1 MRLRKENGGKR
12 ESSTPVKD
20 KEKFRNAA
28 LSPSPP
34 LLSSFPCRAAGEK
47 LKNRK
52 GEKNVCLGE
61 EASEKRCVGKGK
73 KREEKI
79 PGRKNSGGGME
90 LSEKRPGKV
99 SSAGKFCSEAEEYV
113 ALCSRSIPPFFQE
126 GGGMGWKE
134 EKASSILPPILR
146 ETGRESP
153 VQAKCFLIRELI
165 FFRRARTAASPRGYS
180 FMLMRPP
187 GESLSSMAQS
197 FSRGTFPS
205 RRRNA
210 RKS

>member
-1 MRLRKENGGKR
+1 MFPILFFKSFFFSFFQYAAAGVFSVYFCDLRSSNSHHCGNALLLRRKRRMRLRKENGGKR

-90 LSEKRPGKV
+90 LSEKRTGKV

-113 ALCSRSIPPFFQE
+113 TLCSRSIPPFFKRGVE
-126 GGGMGWKE
+126 WDGRKKKLPRFFLPSCGRLGGRV
-134 EKASSILPPILR
+134 P
-146 ETGRESP
+146 
-153 VQAKCFLIRELI
+153 F
-165 FFRRARTAASPRGYS
+165 
-180 FMLMRPP
+180 
-187 GESLSSMAQS
+187 
-197 FSRGTFPS
+197 
-205 RRRNA
+205 RRNA
-210 RKS
+210 F

>member
-34 LLSSFPCRAAGEK
+34 LLSSFLCRAAGEK

-113 ALCSRSIPPFFQE
+113 TLCSRSIPP
-126 GGGMGWKE
+126 
-134 EKASSILPPILR
+134 L
-146 ETGRESP
+146 
-153 VQAKCFLIRELI
+153 
-165 FFRRARTAASPRGYS
+165 
-180 FMLMRPP
+180 
-187 GESLSSMAQS
+187 
-197 FSRGTFPS
+197 FSRGGW
-205 RRRNA
+205 NGMEG
-210 RKS
+210 RKSFLDSSSHPAGDWAGESRSGEMLFDQGVDFFPEGQDGGFSAGIFLHAHASSGGEFIQHGAKFFPRDFPFQEA